1 MAAWIILVAALVGLI
16 LWQRRRL
23 LRFGDGFGGDE
34 YRRPDGDGDAGTD
47 GR

>member
-1 MAAWIILVAALVGLI
+1 MAVWTIVAVLAGFI

-23 LRFGDGFGGDE
+23 LRFGDSFGADD
-34 YRRPDGDGDAGTD
+34 YRGPDGDGDANGD

>member
-1 MAAWIILVAALVGLI
+1 MAAWIILVLMLVGLI

-23 LRFGDGFGGDE
+23 LQIGDSFGGDE
-34 YRRPDGDGDAGTD
+34 YRRPDGDADAGGD

>member
-1 MAAWIILVAALVGLI
+1 MRSVTWVLLVLVLGGLI

-23 LRFGDGFGGDE
+23 LRFGDSFEGDE
-34 YRRPDGDGDAGTD
+34 YRRPDDDNDAD